1 MSVVSTL
8 CLPSV
13 PESISEGVYFRCQGN
28 FPTCDVCSCDQSLGR
43 ERRKRVHAGGCG
55 GQSQTSEP
63 DCWGLGQA
71 KDCWAD
77 AGRVAVLVATG
88 VPECKEFEHFDTDDL
103 VGFNVVE
110 HDAGRDLFGLDNR
123 RIVKMEVEGAGLL
136 VDASLQLF
144 VDLCWAD
151 ESLTWI
157 APLIVGPCFVVGR
170 IVGIQLIGPIV
181 LCRFVGPVVG
191 VLLVGAVVQ
200 VALVSL

>member
-1 MSVVSTL
+1 M
-8 CLPSV
+8 
-13 PESISEGVYFRCQGN
+13 
-28 FPTCDVCSCDQSLGR
+28 
-43 ERRKRVHAGGCG
+43 HAGGCG